1 MHVCI
6 NDETKKPTVMLRNYY
21 YGKSIVS
28 RVYKD
33 VPNEVVKTLN
43 LQTLFVAKVNQKTWK
58 TYQKIWKSRERKCKL
73 IYSCK
78 YLFSLMFLVLSF
90 TTSNSICS
98 QRQFP
103 DMTKA
108 INKCMSKRNEIFPIF
123 YYSSSSVYLCHK
135 NWTSSVTTKKAW
147 NMEYIYISIPA

>member
-58 TYQKIWKSRERKCKL
+58 TYQKI
-73 IYSCK
+73 
-78 YLFSLMFLVLSF
+78 
-90 TTSNSICS
+90 
-98 QRQFP
+98 
-103 DMTKA
+103 
-108 INKCMSKRNEIFPIF
+108 
-123 YYSSSSVYLCHK
+123 
-135 NWTSSVTTKKAW
+135 
-147 NMEYIYISIPA
+147 